1 MNRMH
6 RTGELTDNDAII
18 ISTITNSLAPL
29 ISKHRIERARHCC
42 WTVSVGN
49 VPVGWFRSEKD
60 ARSFMEEAIG
70 ANGEFNEDF
79 EWLEQPVRQWLDSQV
94 VQPTGARS

>member
-1 MNRMH
+1 
-6 RTGELTDNDAII
+6 
-18 ISTITNSLAPL
+18 
-29 ISKHRIERARHCC
+29 
-42 WTVSVGN
+42 
-49 VPVGWFRSEKD
+49 
-60 ARSFMEEAIG
+60 MEEAIG